1 LTYETAAGLR
11 QAIDARLNARAK
23 AEHGEVNRLRRGLV
37 FERVMARLDAGA
49 PGEWV
54 VKGGMVLEWRLG
66 ERARATRD
74 LDLVRRG
81 QAVAGPELRDRLIEL
96 LAVDVADDRFTFEIG
111 PPQPFDV
118 GFRFNVAAQ
127 LAGKVFASVRLDV
140 AARGDELL
148 ATETL
153 QVPGAL
159 PDFDRLPAPH
169 VEVAAPAQHF
179 AEKLH
184 ALTRD
189 YGNHPNTR
197 VRDLVDLLLLIELQL
212 VRGTEVVPPVRHVFE
227 SRGTHPVPQ
236 EISDPPPAWTRDYAE
251 AAEATALRARS
262 LGEAM
267 SRLREFWREAQPR

>member
-11 QAIDARLNARAK
+11 QAIDARLVARAK
-23 AEHGEVNRLRRGLV
+23 SEHVEVNRLRRALV
-37 FERVMARLDAGA
+37 FERVMVRLDAGE

-81 QAVAGPELRDRLIEL
+81 HAVAGSELRDRLVEL
-96 LAVDVADDRFTFEIG
+96 LAVDVADDRFAFEIG
-111 PPQPFDV
+111 PPQPLDV

-140 AARGDELL
+140 AARAEELL

-159 PDFDRLPAPH
+159 PDFDRLPPPH
-169 VEVAAPAQHF
+169 VEVASPAQHF

-184 ALTRD
+184 ALTRE
-189 YGNHPNTR
+189 YGDRPNTR
-197 VRDLVDLLLLIELQL
+197 VRDLVDVLLLIEMDL
-212 VRGTEVVPPVRHVFE
+212 VRSSEILPLVRHVFE
-227 SRGTHPVPQ
+227 SRGTHPVPV
-236 EISDPPPAWTRDYAE
+236 EIPDPPAAWTRDYPKE
-251 AAEATALRARS
+251 AADTALRART
-262 LGEAM
+262 LDEAM
-267 SRLREFWREAQPR
+267 SQLRDFWQNAQPR